1 MTKEKWMEWLNR
13 IWEIRGVPCL
23 LMTPWISYLLFEQVT
38 GNLASIS
45 IPMALLNIAWIF
57 ILYLMVFAVSGGSRV
72 SVPLVSVFLLI
83 LSIGETF
90 VVAVRSRPIML
101 WDVLALKTAMS
112 VSGNYE
118 FVFTRSM
125 KLACVAVLLMNLV
138 LWFAPVQIKGKK
150 LRLGTAAGA
159 LGIVAGFAAYFY
171 IWLLPNQGLE
181 INMWEVT
188 KSYREY
194 GYVLSTAVSMRYVV
208 KTPPEGYSQAK
219 VKSIYEGVDS
229 QRGEGIQLASEGD
242 TSVPDAGVSPVNI
255 ICIMNESLSDLKVD
269 GSFTTNIEYF
279 PFLDSLKEN
288 TVKGSLAVPVFGSMT
303 SNTEFEFLTGDSMA
317 MLPSNSIAYQFNVK
331 PGAYSLVSTLKS
343 QGYHAV
349 AMHPYPGDNWNR
361 VECYRN
367 MGFDAFLDES
377 FYGDSEQLR
386 NYVSDKADYEKLIQV
401 VESKESPEDKLFL
414 FNVTMQNHGGY
425 EGSYDNFRQEVKLTG
440 AYEGMYP
447 KVDQYLSL
455 VKKSDEALEYLLT
468 YFKSVDQPTMIV
480 LFGDHQPS
488 VENQFFDDIYGM
500 ASGEI
505 PVQDHLMWYET
516 PFLIWTNYD
525 MPSEDMGTLGAIY
538 LSSEMLNRANLDMPP
553 YNRFLLELEEAL
565 PVVHFLGCYDREGN
579 YYSWGKAQS
588 NRCPYR
594 ELVLD
599 YEALV
604 YNHSLDRKK
613 CKEMFVIK

>member
-1 MTKEKWMEWLNR
+1 MTKEKWMEGLKR
-13 IWEIRGVPCL
+13 IWQIRGVPCL
-23 LMTPWISYLLFEQVT
+23 LMAPWVSYLLFEWVT
-38 GNLASIS
+38 GNLAAIS
-45 IPMALLNIAWIF
+45 FPMALLNITWIS
-57 ILYLMVFAVSGGSRV
+57 ILYLMVFAVSGTSRV
-72 SVPLVSVFLLI
+72 AAPLVSGFLLI
-83 LSIGETF
+83 LSMGEAF

-118 FVFTRSM
+118 FVFTNSM

-138 LWFAPVQIKGKK
+138 LWFAPVQIVGRKR
-150 LRLGTAAGA
+150 RLGTVAGA
-159 LGIVAGFAAYFY
+159 LGIGAGFAAYFY
-171 IWLLPNQGLE
+171 IWILPSQGLE

-188 KSYREY
+188 KSYKEY
-194 GYVLSTAVSMRYVV
+194 GYVLSTAVSVRYVV
-208 KTPPEGYSQAK
+208 KTPPEGYSQSK
-219 VKSIYEGVDS
+219 LKSIYERMDS
-229 QRGEGIQLASEGD
+229 QRQEGVQLASEGD
-242 TSVPDAGVSPVNI
+242 ILVQDPGVSPVNI
-255 ICIMNESLSDLKVD
+255 ICIMNESLSDLKVA
-269 GSFTTNIEYF
+269 GNYTTNIEYF
-279 PFLDSLKEN
+279 PFLNSLKEN
-288 TVKGSLAVPVFGSMT
+288 TVKGSLVVPVFGSMT

-343 QGYHAV
+343 QGYAAV

-361 VECYRN
+361 VECYQN
-367 MGFDAFLDES
+367 MGFDVFLDEN
-377 FYGDSEQLR
+377 FYEDSEQLR
-386 NYVSDKADYEKLIQV
+386 NYVSDRADYEKLIQV

-425 EGSYDNFRQEVKLTG
+425 EGGYDNFQQEVELTG
-440 AYEGMYP
+440 EYRGKYP

-455 VKKSDEALEYLLT
+455 VKKSDEALEYLLN
-468 YFKSVDQPTMIV
+468 YFETVEQPTMIV

-488 VENQFFDDIYGM
+488 VENEFFDDIYGM
-500 ASGEI
+500 ASGEV

-516 PFLIWTNYD
+516 PFVIWTNYD
-525 MPSEDMGTLGAIY
+525 MPSEDMGKLGAIY
-538 LSSEMLNRANLDMPP
+538 LSSEMLDRANLDMPP

-613 CKEMFVIK
+613 VKEMFVIK